1 LSDAARPATRGA
13 RSAENIF
20 ALLNLLLSQ
29 YYFFLAVEDG
39 LKAEF
44 NSRKRNAGWAPPII
58 AIFIDHCHPGTGEDT
73 CATGTVANC

>member
-39 LKAEF
+39 SKG
-44 NSRKRNAGWAPPII
+44 NS
-58 AIFIDHCHPGTGEDT
+58 
-73 CATGTVANC
+73 